1 MAGFAPRHFFM
12 NLLVLGLNY
21 QTAPLA
27 VRERLSFNPDELMV
41 ALADLVA
48 IKGVFEAA
56 IVSTCNRTEL
66 YCHARDIDQV
76 MYWLAANRNQSV
88 DSITSHVYIHQG
100 EDAARHAY
108 RVVSGLDSMVV
119 GETQIVG
126 QFKDAERIAREAGTL
141 GTLLNGVFQRA
152 FSVAKEV
159 RTQTKIG
166 ASSVSMAAAA
176 VRLAER
182 IFPSIADCNVLFIG
196 AGEMIELCAT
206 HFAAQNPKTIAI
218 ANRTLE
224 RGEALAKKFN
234 GEAILLGDLPNR
246 MAEFDVVVTSTAASL
261 PIVGK
266 GMVERALKSRRH
278 RPIFMVDL
286 AVPRDVES
294 EVSELNDVYLFTVDD
309 LAEVVRQGVES
320 RSLEVESAEAIISER
335 LHDFNTWLAGRAL
348 VPTIRDLRD
357 HSDRISRTEVARA
370 QKRLAAGDD
379 PSQVLEQM
387 AQQMQNKFL
396 HAPLAALNS
405 AAPDEQ
411 ESLVNLVRRLYRLQ
425 DID

>member
-1 MAGFAPRHFFM
+1 M

-27 VRERLSFNPDELMV
+27 VRERLSFNPDELPS

-48 IKGVFEAA
+48 LKGVFEAA

-66 YCHARDIDQV
+66 YCHARDIEQV
-76 MYWLAANRNQSV
+76 MYWLADNRNQSV
-88 DSITSHVYIHQG
+88 DSITSHMYIYEG
-100 EDAARHAY
+100 EAAARHAY
-108 RVVSGLDSMVV
+108 RVVSGLDSMVM

-126 QFKDAERIAREAGTL
+126 QFKDAERSARDAGTL

-159 RTQTKIG
+159 RTRTQIG
-166 ASSVSMAAAA
+166 SSSVSMAAAA

-182 IFPSIADCNVLFIG
+182 IFPSIADCKVLFIG
-196 AGEMIELCAT
+196 AGEMITLCAT
-206 HFAAQNPKTIAI
+206 HFAAQNPKKIAI

-224 RGEALAKKFN
+224 RGQALAQQFN
-234 GEAILLGDLPNR
+234 GEAMLLADLPAR

-286 AVPRDVES
+286 AVPRDIES
-294 EVSELNDVYLFTVDD
+294 EVADLNDVYLFTVDD

-320 RSLEVESAEAIISER
+320 RSLAVESAEAIISER
-335 LHDFNTWLAGRAL
+335 LSDFTTWLAGRAL

-357 HSDRISRTEVARA
+357 HSERITRTEVAKA
-370 QKRLAAGDD
+370 QKRLAAGAD
-379 PSQVLEQM
+379 PSSVIEQM
-387 AQQMQNKFL
+387 AQQMNNKFL

-405 AAPDEQ
+405 AAADEQ

>member
-1 MAGFAPRHFFM
+1 MAGFPNPPHFM

-27 VRERLSFNPDELMV
+27 VRERLAFNPDELNN

-48 IKGVFEAA
+48 MKGVFEAA
-56 IVSTCNRTEL
+56 IVSTCNRTEV

-76 MYWLAANRNQSV
+76 MYWLASNRNQSV
-88 DSITSHVYIHQG
+88 ESITAHMYVYQG
-100 EDAARHAY
+100 ETAARHAY

-182 IFPSIADCNVLFIG
+182 IFPSISDCNVLFIG

-206 HFAAQNPKTIAI
+206 HFAAQNPKKIAI

-234 GEAILLGDLPNR
+234 GEAMLLADLPSR

-266 GMVERALKSRRH
+266 GMVERALKTRRH

-294 EVSELNDVYLFTVDD
+294 EVAELSDVYLFTVDD
-309 LAEVVRQGVES
+309 LAEVVRLGVES
-320 RSLEVESAEAIISER
+320 RSLEVESAEAIISDR
-335 LHDFNTWLAGRAL
+335 LQDFNTWLASRAL

-357 HSDRISRTEVARA
+357 HTDRITRTEVARA

-379 PSQVLEQM
+379 PNSVIEQM
-387 AQQMQNKFL
+387 ALQMQNKYL

-411 ESLVNLVRRLYRLQ
+411 EALVNLVRRLYRLQ

>member
-1 MAGFAPRHFFM
+1 MAGFASRHFFM

-27 VRERLSFNPDELMV
+27 VRERLAFNPDELS
-41 ALADLVA
+41 ASLADLVA
-48 IKGVFEAA
+48 MKGVFEAA

-76 MYWLAANRNQSV
+76 MYWLAANRKQSV

-100 EDAARHAY
+100 EAAARHAY

-126 QFKDAERIAREAGTL
+126 QFKDAERIARDAGTL

-182 IFPSIADCNVLFIG
+182 IFPSISDCNVLFIG

-206 HFAAQNPKTIAI
+206 HFAAQNPKKIAI
-218 ANRTLE
+218 ANRTLG

-234 GEAILLGDLPNR
+234 GEAIVLGDLPNR

-266 GMVERALKSRRH
+266 GMVERALKTRRH

>member
-1 MAGFAPRHFFM
+1 M

-27 VRERLSFNPDELMV
+27 VRERLSFNPDELSN

-48 IKGVFEAA
+48 MKGVFEAA

-76 MYWLAANRNQSV
+76 MYWLASNKKQTLEG
-88 DSITSHVYIHQG
+88 ITPHIYVYQG
-100 EDAARHAY
+100 EAAARHAY

-126 QFKDAERIAREAGTL
+126 QFKDAERIARDAGTL

-182 IFPSIADCNVLFIG
+182 IFPSVADCNVLFIG

-206 HFAAQNPKTIAI
+206 HFAAQNPKKITI

-224 RGEALAKKFN
+224 RGEALASKFN
-234 GEAILLGDLPNR
+234 AEAILLGDLPSR

-266 GMVERALKSRRH
+266 GMVERALKARRH

-294 EVSELNDVYLFTVDD
+294 EVSELDDVYLFTVDD
-309 LAEVVRQGVES
+309 LSEVVRQGIES
-320 RSLEVESAEAIISER
+320 RALEVESAEAIISER
-335 LHDFNTWLAGRAL
+335 LHDFNAWLASRAL

-357 HSDRISRTEVARA
+357 HADRISRTEVARA

>member
-1 MAGFAPRHFFM
+1 M

-27 VRERLSFNPDELMV
+27 VRERLAFNPDELSA

-48 IKGVFEAA
+48 LKGVFEAA
-56 IVSTCNRTEL
+56 IVSTCNRTEV
-66 YCHARDIDQV
+66 YCHACDIDQV

-88 DSITSHVYIHQG
+88 DSITSCMYVYQG
-100 EDAARHAY
+100 EAAARHAY

-182 IFPSIADCNVLFIG
+182 IFPSISDCNVLFIG

-206 HFAAQNPKTIAI
+206 HFAAQNPKKITI

-224 RGEALAKKFN
+224 RGEKLAQKFN
-234 GEAILLGDLPNR
+234 GEAILLTDLPNR

-266 GMVERALKSRRH
+266 GMVERALKLRRH

-294 EVSELNDVYLFTVDD
+294 EVAELNDVYLFTVDD

-335 LHDFNTWLAGRAL
+335 LQDFNTWLAGRAL

-357 HSDRISRTEVARA
+357 HAERISRAEVTRA

-379 PSQVLEQM
+379 PSSVIEQL
-387 AQQMQNKFL
+387 AQQMNNKYL

-411 ESLVNLVRRLYRLQ
+411 EALVNLVRRLYRLQ

>member
-1 MAGFAPRHFFM
+1 
-12 NLLVLGLNY
+12 
-21 QTAPLA
+21 
-27 VRERLSFNPDELMV
+27 
-41 ALADLVA
+41 
-48 IKGVFEAA
+48 
-56 IVSTCNRTEL
+56 
-66 YCHARDIDQV
+66 
-76 MYWLAANRNQSV
+76 
-88 DSITSHVYIHQG
+88 
-100 EDAARHAY
+100 
-108 RVVSGLDSMVV
+108 
-119 GETQIVG
+119 
-126 QFKDAERIAREAGTL
+126 
-141 GTLLNGVFQRA
+141 
-152 FSVAKEV
+152 
-159 RTQTKIG
+159 
-166 ASSVSMAAAA
+166 
-176 VRLAER
+176 
-182 IFPSIADCNVLFIG
+182 
-196 AGEMIELCAT
+196 
-206 HFAAQNPKTIAI
+206 
-218 ANRTLE
+218 
-224 RGEALAKKFN
+224 
-234 GEAILLGDLPNR
+234 

-294 EVSELNDVYLFTVDD
+294 EVAELSDVYLFTVDD

-335 LHDFNTWLAGRAL
+335 LQDFNTWLAGRAL

-357 HSDRISRTEVARA
+357 HSDRITRSEVARA

-379 PSQVLEQM
+379 PSSVIEQM

>member
-1 MAGFAPRHFFM
+1 M

-27 VRERLSFNPDELMV
+27 VRERLAFNPDELPS

-48 IKGVFEAA
+48 LKGVFEAA

-76 MYWLAANRNQSV
+76 MYWLADNRNQSV
-88 DSITSHVYIHQG
+88 DSITSHMYIYEG
-100 EDAARHAY
+100 AAAARHAY

-126 QFKDAERIAREAGTL
+126 QFKDAERSARDAGTL

-159 RTQTKIG
+159 RTRTQIG
-166 ASSVSMAAAA
+166 SSSVSMAAAA

-182 IFPSIADCNVLFIG
+182 IFPSIADCKVLFIG
-196 AGEMIELCAT
+196 AGEMITLCAT
-206 HFAAQNPKTIAI
+206 HFAAQNPQKIAI

-224 RGEALAKKFN
+224 RGQALAQQFN
-234 GEAILLGDLPNR
+234 GEAMLLADLPAR

-286 AVPRDVES
+286 AVPRDIES
-294 EVSELNDVYLFTVDD
+294 EVGDLNDVYLFTVDD

-320 RSLEVESAEAIISER
+320 RSLAVESAEAIIRER
-335 LHDFNTWLAGRAL
+335 LSDFNTWLASRAL

-357 HSDRISRTEVARA
+357 HSERITRTEVAKA
-370 QKRLAAGDD
+370 QKRLAAGAD
-379 PSQVLEQM
+379 PSSVIEQM
-387 AQQMQNKFL
+387 AQQMNNKFL

-405 AAPDEQ
+405 AAADEQ

>member
-1 MAGFAPRHFFM
+1 
-12 NLLVLGLNY
+12 LV
-21 QTAPLA
+21 
-27 VRERLSFNPDELMV
+27 VRERLSFNPDELIV

-48 IKGVFEAA
+48 MKGVFEAA

-76 MYWLAANRNQSV
+76 MYWLASNKNQSV
-88 DSITSHVYIHQG
+88 EGITPHLYVHQG
-100 EDAARHAY
+100 EAAARHAY

-206 HFAAQNPKTIAI
+206 HFSAQNPKKIAI

-224 RGEALAKKFN
+224 RGEALAQKFS
-234 GEAILLGDLPNR
+234 GEAMLLGDLPNR

-294 EVSELNDVYLFTVDD
+294 EVAELSDVYLFTVDD

-370 QKRLAAGDD
+370 QKRLSAGDE
-379 PSQVLEQM
+379 PSLVLEQM

-405 AAPDEQ
+405 SAPDEQ
-411 ESLVNLVRRLYRLQ
+411 EALINLVRRLYRLQ

>member
-1 MAGFAPRHFFM
+1 M

-48 IKGVFEAA
+48 MKGVFEAA

-76 MYWLAANRNQSV
+76 MYWLASNKNQSV
-88 DSITSHVYIHQG
+88 EGITPHLYVHQG
-100 EDAARHAY
+100 EAAARHAY

-206 HFAAQNPKTIAI
+206 HFSAQNPKKIAI

-224 RGEALAKKFN
+224 RGEALAQKFS
-234 GEAILLGDLPNR
+234 GEAMLLGDLPNR

-294 EVSELNDVYLFTVDD
+294 EVAELSDVYLFTVDD

-370 QKRLAAGDD
+370 QKRLSAGDE
-379 PSQVLEQM
+379 PSLVLEQM

-405 AAPDEQ
+405 SAPDEQ
-411 ESLVNLVRRLYRLQ
+411 EALINLVRRLYRLQ